1 MSRLPLAL
9 LLIVLTIG
17 CGGERVVALREWK
30 VEAQGLPAQAITL
43 PAKVAVP
50 SSTDFILRSEVVL
63 DDQLRGRTLTLVVP
77 QIEARTTLVLF
88 GRVIEPL
95 DDPGHGW
102 RGDRAPRWRI
112 PAELTSG
119 AKLPLTLVVSN
130 GAPQSTRWSTIP
142 RLSPTSFGDA
152 KFRGTKTLNH
162 VSSAI
167 AFGALLGMFVTYAAL
182 YALDRRKRA
191 FGFLA
196 VAALL
201 GTSSPALWLE
211 WTQRV
216 FGRLELVFVA
226 VMLAFGGLAILE
238 SMYEHFSLPRP
249 SQLWWFCAGT
259 LLVMCVGSIIAPAAA
274 GMTGILA
281 LLYNYAAMAWL
292 VMVIARLWKRT
303 PRPPDLPVMAI
314 ALTALFISTLPAAL
328 WRFGINHPFEGIVLT
343 PIGMVLF
350 LLIHS
355 LSLSRSHVATLRT
368 TDALNEEL
376 AARIDQLAVLNVE
389 LRRQV
394 ADRSQKLAEALA
406 RIEGVTSATRGLNEG
421 EIVDARYRVIR
432 PLGAGGMGTVYEV
445 ERISDNKHFALKSLR
460 GETTGPAMSRFAREA
475 EIAARMHHPNLV
487 SVFDVDVAE
496 TGALYIVMELVEGTS
511 LESARDKYG
520 DPAWALPVL
529 KQIAAGLAALHRE
542 GVIHRDLKPGNVLLD
557 RKGNVKIADFGIAAL
572 RDAVDPLAAT
582 STPEQA
588 PKTPELT
595 QTGAFMGTPLYMAP
609 ELWRGADRANEATDM
624 FGLGLIAY
632 LLLAKKYP
640 WDAPP
645 IYDVGAGRSVQTPS
659 APEGCS
665 EQVAEVVL
673 RALSLD
679 PAKRPSAKEFASTIS
694 GR

>member
-196 VAALL
+196 VAALH

-211 WTQRV
+211 WKQRV
-216 FGRLELVFVA
+216 FGRL
-226 VMLAFGGLAILE
+226 
-238 SMYEHFSLPRP
+238 
-249 SQLWWFCAGT
+249 
-259 LLVMCVGSIIAPAAA
+259 
-274 GMTGILA
+274 
-281 LLYNYAAMAWL
+281 
-292 VMVIARLWKRT
+292 
-303 PRPPDLPVMAI
+303 
-314 ALTALFISTLPAAL
+314 
-328 WRFGINHPFEGIVLT
+328 
-343 PIGMVLF
+343 
-350 LLIHS
+350 
-355 LSLSRSHVATLRT
+355 
-368 TDALNEEL
+368 
-376 AARIDQLAVLNVE
+376 
-389 LRRQV
+389 
-394 ADRSQKLAEALA
+394 
-406 RIEGVTSATRGLNEG
+406 
-421 EIVDARYRVIR
+421 
-432 PLGAGGMGTVYEV
+432 
-445 ERISDNKHFALKSLR
+445 
-460 GETTGPAMSRFAREA
+460 
-475 EIAARMHHPNLV
+475 
-487 SVFDVDVAE
+487 
-496 TGALYIVMELVEGTS
+496 
-511 LESARDKYG
+511 
-520 DPAWALPVL
+520 
-529 KQIAAGLAALHRE
+529 
-542 GVIHRDLKPGNVLLD
+542 
-557 RKGNVKIADFGIAAL
+557 
-572 RDAVDPLAAT
+572 
-582 STPEQA
+582 
-588 PKTPELT
+588 
-595 QTGAFMGTPLYMAP
+595 
-609 ELWRGADRANEATDM
+609 
-624 FGLGLIAY
+624 
-632 LLLAKKYP
+632 
-640 WDAPP
+640 
-645 IYDVGAGRSVQTPS
+645 
-659 APEGCS
+659 
-665 EQVAEVVL
+665 
-673 RALSLD
+673 
-679 PAKRPSAKEFASTIS
+679 
-694 GR
+694 